1 MVRPIRLIRNATLG
15 LYCGRDSP
23 PRHLHIT
30 AEGSPIQ
37 RFRSVRPARILGV
50 RSVSRRS
57 VAAAVCAAVVGWVAY
72 AVYAESSHGHSLD
85 STVTRLQQQNDA
97 LRKDIETKQR
107 EISAA
112 GSPAWLEEEARRLG
126 YVKPGETVYVIATPG
141 ATVPAGGGIPLG
153 PLPTF
158 AASPSPGAAR
168 PTAAPPSDPF
178 ATPQPTPFTFSVGG
192 GH

>member
-1 MVRPIRLIRNATLG
+1 MSRRCAYTAYATRLHV
-15 LYCGRDSP
+15 SS
-23 PRHLHIT
+23 HVV

-72 AVYAESSHGHSLD
+72 AVYAETSHGHSLD
-85 STVTRLQQQNDA
+85 STVTRLQQQNNA
-97 LRKDIETKQR
+97 LRKDIDEKQR

-141 ATVPAGGGIPLG
+141 ASLPARGGIPLG

-158 AASPSPGAAR
+158 ASSPAPGAA
-168 PTAAPPSDPF
+168 PTSAPPSDPL

-192 GH
+192 GR